1 MFGAKSA
8 DEAAERYSA
17 VETVDACA
25 PFQAPSLN
33 ERSST
38 PPVSRARHNLI
49 FAACAEGATATP
61 VISVRD
67 AATAISFN
75 DFLQVLQLLL
85 QHKRKKLNYVSL

>member
-8 DEAAERYSA
+8 DDAAARYSA
-17 VETVDACA
+17 SAKPAEACA
-25 PFQAPSLN
+25 PAHAPWLN

-75 DFLQVLQLLL
+75 DFF
-85 QHKRKKLNYVSL
+85 KAK